1 MLSVKNSVKEWKAI
15 PGRLVSDRKDM
26 EDWIE
31 DLEVQFGVVVVSRR
45 SWFSLT
51 GGDLGV
57 RMAEMDYGGLERFQ
71 IQLDEGLDFICGR
84 KQDREEDWLWGF
96 SFPASPGNLPC
107 RAGNLCLLLSRSPC
121 THSLLC
127 PLHIIPCSSSCTFRP
142 PTVEG
147 VGEEREKESRERRR
161 AAAASEAGLEL
172 RAVACC
178 SGCTAEQRCGRGGG
192 CPGPLWACAS
202 PFGRWELPWVRRFV
216 FGTRAICL
224 GSLRPKRRSIRPA
237 AGRGCVRLYPH
248 YRALGRSP
256 PPQAPL
262 PGLGGSGPDHLRAA
276 DPTTDLPGWTLSSAC
291 PPRPPPC
298 SAAAI
303 LLTGSARRP
312 SPPPW
317 ASGRGRCRG
326 SRRPP
331 FSEAAGRV
339 ANGPERGP
347 VRCEAMASAVVL
359 VGKSFRLL
367 IANRTKGGLKS
378 D

>member
-147 VGEEREKESRERRR
+147 VGGWGKRERKRVGKGVGQQQRQKLAWSWGLSPAAAAALQSKGAGEAAAARARSGPAPAPSGAGSCHGWGDLSSGHGQSASARFARSGAASDPRREGAAWGSTRTTELSVGHLHLKPRSPASGAAALTTSAPPTPPQTSPAGRFPQPARPAPPLLRGGNSPHRQR
-161 AAAASEAGLEL
+161 AAALSAALG
-172 RAVACC
+172 
-178 SGCTAEQRCGRGGG
+178 QRQG
-192 CPGPLWACAS
+192 A
-202 PFGRWELPWVRRFV
+202 LPRL
-216 FGTRAICL
+216 A
-224 GSLRPKRRSIRPA
+224 PA
-237 AGRGCVRLYPH
+237 AIFWGGRQGGEWPRARAGALWGDGVGC
-248 YRALGRSP
+248 GFGWKIF
-256 PPQAPL
+256 QT
-262 PGLGGSGPDHLRAA
+262 A
-276 DPTTDLPGWTLSSAC
+276 DS
-291 PPRPPPC
+291 
-298 SAAAI
+298 
-303 LLTGSARRP
+303 
-312 SPPPW
+312 
-317 ASGRGRCRG
+317 
-326 SRRPP
+326 
-331 FSEAAGRV
+331 
-339 ANGPERGP
+339 
-347 VRCEAMASAVVL
+347 
-359 VGKSFRLL
+359 
-367 IANRTKGGLKS
+367 KS

>member
-1 MLSVKNSVKEWKAI
+1 M
-15 PGRLVSDRKDM
+15 
-26 EDWIE
+26 
-31 DLEVQFGVVVVSRR
+31 
-45 SWFSLT
+45 
-51 GGDLGV
+51 
-57 RMAEMDYGGLERFQ
+57 
-71 IQLDEGLDFICGR
+71 
-84 KQDREEDWLWGF
+84 
-96 SFPASPGNLPC
+96 
-107 RAGNLCLLLSRSPC
+107 
-121 THSLLC
+121 
-127 PLHIIPCSSSCTFRP
+127 
-142 PTVEG
+142 
-147 VGEEREKESRERRR
+147 GEEREKESRERCR

-291 PPRPPPC
+291 PPRPPPAPRRQF
-298 SAAAI
+298 SSQAARGGPQRRLGPAAGGAAAARAGRHF
-303 LLTGSARRP
+303 LRRQAGWRMAPSA
-312 SPPPW
+312 
-317 ASGRGRCRG
+317 GRCAV
-326 SRRPP
+326 RRW
-331 FSEAAGRV
+331 R
-339 ANGPERGP
+339 
-347 VRCEAMASAVVL
+347 
-359 VGKSFRLL
+359 RLWFWL
-367 IANRTKGGLKS
+367 ENLS
-378 D
+378 DC